1 MPRAPVAPR
10 WHTAAL
16 VALYL
21 AVALAGALL
30 QAHDAPTA
38 APPVTHGR
46 VVGAYLPM
54 LAAQWATL
62 VYVAR
67 VGRPAWALRAL
78 IEARARVSDLALGA
92 LVWALVAGAELA
104 WSHVAEGAT
113 PPSVAAL
120 LPQTVPERL
129 TWAVVAVSVGF
140 CEEVTFRGYL
150 QRQFEALT
158 GRAGAAVAMQA
169 VVFGVAHAEQGLAAA
184 ARVALYGLGLGALAR
199 WRGSLWPGVA
209 CHVANDLAAGLLG
222 A

>member
-21 AVALAGALL
+21 TVALAGALL

-38 APPVTHGR
+38 AAPVAPNR
-46 VVGAYLPM
+46 IVGAYLPM

-67 VGRPAWALRAL
+67 VGRPVWALRAL
-78 IEARARVSDLALGA
+78 LGGRARVSDLALGA
-92 LVWALVAGAELA
+92 LAWALVAGVEHA
-104 WSHVAEGAT
+104 WSHVAGAST

-129 TWAVVAVSVGF
+129 TWALVAAGVGF

-150 QRQFEALT
+150 QTQFEAFT
-158 GRAGAAVAMQA
+158 GRAGVAVAMQA
-169 VVFGVAHAEQGLAAA
+169 VVFGVAHGEQGLAAA

-199 WRGSLWPGVA
+199 WRGSLWPGIA
-209 CHVANDLAAGLLG
+209 CHVANDLVAGLLG

>member
-1 MPRAPVAPR
+1 MPDAPVAPR

-21 AVALAGALL
+21 TVALAGSLL
-30 QAHDAPTA
+30 QAQGAPETA
-38 APPVTHGR
+38 APDAPDR
-46 VVGAYLPM
+46 IVGAYLPM

-78 IEARARVSDLALGA
+78 LGGRARVGDVASGA
-92 LVWALVAGAELA
+92 LAWALVAGAERA
-104 WSHVAEGAT
+104 WSHVAGGAT
-113 PPSVAAL
+113 PASVAAL

-129 TWAVVAVSVGF
+129 TWAVVAASVGF

-150 QRQFEALT
+150 QTQFEAFT
-158 GRAGAAVAMQA
+158 GRAGAAVALQA
-169 VVFGVAHAEQGLAAA
+169 AVFGVAHGEQGLAAA
-184 ARVALYGLGLGALAR
+184 ARVALYGLLLGGLAR